1 MFELLPTAAARA
13 APYPWGVK
21 PRAVM
26 LIGKNRAETT
36 LATAALYCA
45 GARLVDSNA
54 DLVLIVE
61 AKAAR
66 ERRHGLHAP
75 LVAIVPPGE
84 KRKALAAGVDAA
96 YARPGKW
103 KAYSRLVERVLA
115 EWTPTRRGSRPRR
128 GRTS

>member
-1 MFELLPTAAARA
+1 MRLPQVESAAGADLGHRHPQPRADERGVDRLDRPEEPAAARV

-54 DLVLIVE
+54 DLVLLVE

-66 ERRHGLHAP
+66 ERRHGLRAP

-84 KRKALAAGVDAA
+84 KRKALA
-96 YARPGKW
+96 
-103 KAYSRLVERVLA
+103 
-115 EWTPTRRGSRPRR
+115 
-128 GRTS
+128 

>member
-1 MFELLPTAAARA
+1 MFQLLPTAAARA
-13 APYPWGVK
+13 PFYARAVK
-21 PRAVM
+21 PPTVM
-26 LIGKNRAETT
+26 LIGKNRAEAT

-45 GARLVDSNA
+45 GARIVASNA

-61 AKAAR
+61 ANAAR
-66 ERRHGLHAP
+66 GRAQGLNVP

-96 YARPGKW
+96 YARPATW

-115 EWTPTRRGSRPRR
+115 EWAPTRRGSGPRR